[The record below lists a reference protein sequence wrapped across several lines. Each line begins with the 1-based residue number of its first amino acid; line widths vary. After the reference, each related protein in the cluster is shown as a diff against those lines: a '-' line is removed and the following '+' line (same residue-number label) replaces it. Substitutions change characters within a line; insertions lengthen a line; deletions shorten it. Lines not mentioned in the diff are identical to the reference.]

1 MVGLARFLGVKMI
14 LEEDLQFYRIH
25 GGNTSS
31 YFLNTPQATSPL
43 LLKIRHKLRPGGKD
57 WLRKELSEEG
67 ENLERFEDRL
77 LELTR
82 MGTVASV
89 KREQIEGAL
98 ETVSSKI
105 VAIRKRRS
113 LLAHGRLSRIVPAIR
128 LWRRSDYVT
137 HFNGV
142 HSFIRDMMA

>member
-1 MVGLARFLGVKMI
+1 
-14 LEEDLQFYRIH
+14 
-25 GGNTSS
+25 
-31 YFLNTPQATSPL
+31 
-43 LLKIRHKLRPGGKD
+43 
-57 WLRKELSEEG
+57 
-67 ENLERFEDRL
+67 
-77 LELTR
+77 